1 MMYGG
6 HSEEA
11 AYRVWRPPMAY
22 RTPGTIRMAMI
33 REVTRTARGRRRT
46 AENDPNTRPVQN
58 RAVSRTKHPPR
69 RIVKPD
75 TNCDRID
82 GYALV
87 RISGTSYIL
96 SCTRM
101 CRQLG
106 VVDGEYVKVTLERTG
121 KAADGEDREISP
133 CIR

>member
-1 MMYGG
+1 
-6 HSEEA
+6 
-11 AYRVWRPPMAY
+11 
-22 RTPGTIRMAMI
+22 MI
-33 REVTRTARGRRRT
+33 REVTRTARGKRRT
-46 AENDPNTRPVQN
+46 AGNDADAAGADAPVR
-58 RAVSRTKHPPR
+58 RAYRTKHPPR
-69 RIVKPD
+69 RIVNPD
-75 TNCDRID
+75 QPVCDRID

-101 CRQLG
+101 CRQMG

-133 CIR
+133 CIRQGG

>member
-1 MMYGG
+1 M
-6 HSEEA
+6 
-11 AYRVWRPPMAY
+11 
-22 RTPGTIRMAMI
+22 
-33 REVTRTARGRRRT
+33 
-46 AENDPNTRPVQN
+46 
-58 RAVSRTKHPPR
+58 
-69 RIVKPD
+69 KPD

-133 CIR
+133 CVRACERACEGGCGDGSDRP